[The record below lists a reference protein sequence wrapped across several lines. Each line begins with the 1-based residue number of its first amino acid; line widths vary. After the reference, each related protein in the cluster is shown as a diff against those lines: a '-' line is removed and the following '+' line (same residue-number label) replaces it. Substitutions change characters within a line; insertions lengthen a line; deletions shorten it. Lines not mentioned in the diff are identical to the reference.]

1 MEMKAKVI
9 TLKKFLKNLDSE
21 QIVRVFQ
28 NGEPV
33 FPACS
38 VKEFKASIPYHELRK
53 NKVIYMIER
62 PVPYGKLI
70 NVHFEK

>member
-1 MEMKAKVI
+1 MKAKVI

-21 QIVRVFQ
+21 QIV
-28 NGEPV
+28 GEPV

-70 NVHFEK
+70 NVHVER